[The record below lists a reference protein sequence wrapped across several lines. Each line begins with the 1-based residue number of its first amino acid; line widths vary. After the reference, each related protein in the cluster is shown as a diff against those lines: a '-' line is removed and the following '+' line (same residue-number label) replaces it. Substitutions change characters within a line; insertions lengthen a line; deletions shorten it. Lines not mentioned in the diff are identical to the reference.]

1 MIYKKLVIAA
11 ALSLT
16 LAACDS
22 NVDGYGAGGAGA
34 GGSGSQVYDE
44 NSIGYFNQTIGD
56 RVWFAVD
63 QSTLSQEA
71 IAILDKQA
79 DWLLQRPQ
87 YSVLVEGHAD
97 EQGTREYNLALG
109 ARRAAS
115 VQNYLVSR
123 GLSDARVKTITYG
136 KERPIEICSDEA
148 CWSKNR
154 RAVTVVS
161 GGFGV

>member
-16 LAACDS
+16 LAACE
-22 NVDGYGAGGAGA
+22 NGAGGYGAGGA
-34 GGSGSQVYDE
+34 GGSGSQVFDE
-44 NSIGYFNQTIGD
+44 NSIGYFNQTVGD

-63 QSTLSQEA
+63 QSNLSQEA

-79 DWLLQRPQ
+79 DWLLARPQ
-87 YSVLVEGHAD
+87 YSVLIEGHAD

-109 ARRAAS
+109 ARRAAA

-136 KERPIEICSDEA
+136 KERPIEVCSDEA

-161 GGFGV
+161 GGFGA